1 MNSRDLFYVRY
12 LQLRTSNMRKQD
24 LFALFVF
31 EKELFKYFPKTEEK
45 LLSKIKL
52 KWLYEETK
60 NKNRNNFIL
69 KNFNDLEFIYT
80 NIEKLLVLYDEI
92 IDKDLDNNLITK
104 FKQFNEMF
112 NGFIK
117 YFDLNFSTSYIFQ
130 IIYLIYD
137 NELAISNSTY
147 SILIS
152 HFHKNYIKIKRV
164 EKVFISLFLDMYP
177 KKKKISKK
185 RYLYYIL
192 KSYF

>member
-1 MNSRDLFYVRY
+1 
-12 LQLRTSNMRKQD
+12 MRKQD

-31 EKELFKYFPKTEEK
+31 EKELFKYYPKTEEK

-117 YFDLNFSTSYIFQ
+117 YLDLNFSTSYIFQ

>member
-12 LQLRTSNMRKQD
+12 LQLKTSNVRKQD

-31 EKELFKYFPKTEEK
+31 EKELFKYYPKTDERI
-45 LLSKIKL
+45 LSKIKL

-69 KNFNDLEFIYT
+69 KNFNNLEFIYK
-80 NIEKLLVLYDEI
+80 NIENLLVLYDEI
-92 IDKDLDNNLITK
+92 IDQGLDNNLITK

-117 YFDLNFSTSYIFQ
+117 CFDLNFSTSYIFQ
-130 IIYLIYD
+130 IIYMIYD
-137 NELAISNSTY
+137 NELKITNSTY
-147 SILIS
+147 DILIS
-152 HFHKNYIKIKRV
+152 RFHRDYNKIKRV
-164 EKVFISLFLDMYP
+164 ERVFISLFLEIYP

>member
-12 LQLRTSNMRKQD
+12 LQLKTSNVRKQD

-31 EKELFKYFPKTEEK
+31 EKELFKYYPKTEEK

-117 YFDLNFSTSYIFQ
+117 NLDLNFSTSYIFQ

>member
-12 LQLRTSNMRKQD
+12 LQLKTLNVWKQD
-24 LFALFVF
+24 IFALFVF
-31 EKELFKYFPKTEEK
+31 EKELFKYYPKTEEK